1 MILKPLRISQSNSS
15 ARACA
20 CGWNFFTCQSLDV
33 HTNYQ
38 CCKYKLIWSYN
49 EWFIG
54 LLVLAN
60 QIKAHA
66 HARADGQFWPHR
78 SIQCLHL
85 YQRHKYQAHPLKNNE
100 ITVQW
105 NIPKIKYVCTRARAC
120 TCRPAILT
128 IQIDWGPQYL
138 STIQIWMNLNK
149 E

>member
-1 MILKPLRISQSNSS
+1 MIYRGFCISQSNSS
-15 ARACA
+15 TRACA
-20 CGWNFFTCQSLDV
+20 CGLAFLIHQSLDV
-33 HTNYQ
+33 DTIYQ
-38 CCKYKLIWSYN
+38 CCKYQLIWPYN

-54 LLVLAN
+54 LLVLTN

-66 HARADGQFWPHR
+66 HARADCQFWPHR

-85 YQRHKYQAHPLKNNE
+85 YLQHQYQANPLKNNE
-100 ITVQW
+100 VIVQW
-105 NIPKIKYVCTRARAC
+105 NIPKIKHVCTRARAC

-138 STIQIWMNLNK
+138 STTQIWINLNK